1 MLLKSG
7 HPASATGRGLRRRLS
22 GLLDR
27 QSIPTSRCGR
37 LCTAWVPA
45 DISQL
50 PVMEQ
55 EGSRRLIGLLRRRD
69 IIRAYDV
76 AVAKQAHDR
85 R

>member
-1 MLLKSG
+1 MWQAL
-7 HPASATGRGLRRRLS
+7 HRMDPR
-22 GLLDR
+22 
-27 QSIPTSRCGR
+27 
-37 LCTAWVPA
+37 